1 VSERS
6 QGLLNLSSGD
16 RNYPVVSLSCRQ
28 NPVCYHE
35 EMVAACEVNVEQ
47 KTDEVGVVVLTQA
60 IVHPRT
66 VVI

>member
-1 VSERS
+1 
-6 QGLLNLSSGD
+6 
-16 RNYPVVSLSCRQ
+16 
-28 NPVCYHE
+28 
-35 EMVAACEVNVEQ
+35 MVAAREVDVEQ